1 METVTIKAASI
12 GAERLLWTPVAGSY
26 TAGLA
31 RYLAKS
37 DQLDS
42 VEAFTRVGEEA
53 ARVLG
58 QCLKPGPADEQRT
71 GLVIG
76 YVQSG
81 KTMSMTAV
89 SALARD
95 NGFRI
100 VIAVSGT
107 TENLYRQ
114 SAGRFERDLRGAQ
127 GGGSPLWV
135 MLRNPNPGRAQRE
148 LQRLVND
155 WRDPRIQEEQ
165 QQTLFIT
172 VMKHH
177 KHLENL
183 SALLAT
189 ANLAG
194 IDALIIDD
202 EADQASLNTRP
213 TAPVESTTYLRLRE
227 IRRCLPKHT
236 YLQYTATAQSLIL
249 ISLLDML
256 SPDFADVLEAGED
269 YTGGRSFFIDRT
281 DLVEIIPGSELPS
294 QVTGS
299 PEPPPS
305 LLRALRMFFLAAVL
319 SPMRSNEQH
328 RSMLVHPDRRRGIQR
343 SYVDWIQAI
352 KDRWG
357 DVLRRPDDDEERREL
372 VDDFR
377 QPFLDLQR
385 SAGPL
390 GDFDTLLRKLAVE
403 IPRTQVAEVNSDGS
417 EVNWDNGFLHILVG
431 GQKLDRGY
439 TVKGL
444 VVTYMP
450 RGPGTWTADT
460 IQQRAR
466 FFGYKRPYLSFCRVF
481 LESNILDLYVEY
493 VEHEES
499 LRDQIK
505 RFRGRSTRE
514 LRRAFILDTR
524 YEPTRRNILTEPFFR
539 RQTGDGWFKQTS
551 PHVAADVAA
560 NASRIEAF
568 VGRLTFEDYSG
579 FPQHQIA
586 TGVPLDDLLALLGE
600 HAFGPADLLDAQV
613 TIYHLLRHRQEQP
626 SATVSVVLMGP
637 GERNRSLRKADSD
650 EIELHQGRSSK
661 GAASYPGD
669 AAIRD
674 GEQVTLQVHWVNV
687 RSSPG
692 PGGVTIASRVPAV
705 AVHLPASVGTLDWL
719 VQPKAS

>member
-1 METVTIKAASI
+1 MESVTLRAASI
-12 GAERLLWTPVAGSY
+12 GSERLLWMPVAGAY
-26 TAGLA
+26 TSGLA
-31 RYLAKS
+31 RYLVKS

-42 VEAFTRVGEEA
+42 IGAFTRVGEEA

-58 QCLKPGPADEQRT
+58 QCLKPGGPDGHRT

-100 VIAVSGT
+100 VIAISGS

-127 GGGSPLWV
+127 TGGAPLWH
-135 MLRNPNPGRAQRE
+135 MLRNPTAARAARD
-148 LQRLVND
+148 LHRLVND
-155 WRDPRIQEEQ
+155 WRDPRVPEDQ
-165 QQTLFIT
+165 QQALFIT
-172 VMKHH
+172 VMKNHQ
-177 KHLENL
+177 HLANL
-183 SALLAT
+183 AALLAT

-256 SPDFADVLEAGED
+256 SPDFADVLEAGDD
-269 YTGGRSFFIDRT
+269 YTGGRSFFIDRN
-281 DLVEIIPGSELPS
+281 DLVETIPDSELPT

-305 LLRALRMFFLAAVL
+305 LLRSMRLFFLAAVA
-319 SPMRSNEQH
+319 SPLRANEQH
-328 RSMLVHPDRRRGIQR
+328 RSMLVHPDRRRGIHR

-357 DVLRRPDDDEERREL
+357 DVLRRPDEDEERREL
-372 VDDFR
+372 AEEFR
-377 QPFLDLQR
+377 QPFLDLQAT
-385 SAGPL
+385 AGNL
-390 GDFDTLLRKLAVE
+390 GDFDLLLRKLAYE

-417 EVNWDNGFLHILVG
+417 EVNWENGFLHILVG

-466 FFGYKRPYLSFCRVF
+466 FFGYKRQYLSFCRVF
-481 LESNILDLYVEY
+481 LEANIHDLYIEY

-499 LRDQIK
+499 LREQIK
-505 RFRGRSTRE
+505 QYRGRPTRE
-514 LRRAFILDTR
+514 LRRAFILDPR
-524 YEPTRRNILTEPFFR
+524 YQPTRRNVLTEPFFR
-539 RQTGDGWFKQTS
+539 RQTGDGWFKQSS

-560 NASRIEAF
+560 NASRVVAF
-568 VGRLTFEDYSG
+568 LSQLRVEPHPGY
-579 FPQHQIA
+579 PQHQLA
-586 TGVPLDDLLALLGE
+586 TGVPLNALLALLGE
-600 HAFGPADLLDAQV
+600 HAFGPSELLDAQV
-613 TIYHLLRHRQEQP
+613 SIYHLMRHLEDQP
-626 SATVSVVLMGP
+626 DATVSVVLMGP
-637 GERNRSLRKADSD
+637 EERTRTLREDSD
-650 EIELHQGRSSK
+650 EVQIHQGRSSK

-674 GEQVTLQVHWVNV
+674 PDHVTVQVHWLTIRREDGSVL
-687 RSSPG
+687 SSH
-692 PGGVTIASRVPAV
+692 VPAL
-705 AVHLPASVGTLDWL
+705 AIHIPPNIGTLDWL
-719 VQPKAS
+719 IQPKAS